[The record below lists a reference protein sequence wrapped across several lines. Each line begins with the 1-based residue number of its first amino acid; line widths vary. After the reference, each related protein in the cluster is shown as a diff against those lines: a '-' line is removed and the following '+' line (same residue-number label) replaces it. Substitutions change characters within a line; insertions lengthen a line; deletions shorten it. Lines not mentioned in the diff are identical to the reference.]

1 MISRINALEDKVLR
15 LQMSDKQ
22 QQLPGFFSH
31 HSGGAH
37 SLSSAHL
44 IQQVDQLYSKISELD
59 TTVTQCITNS
69 MDTDMRLQFVER
81 ASYDGT
87 MLWRI
92 DNFSQHRQEA
102 VEGSTLSLYSVPF
115 YTSKQGYKM
124 CARVYLNGDGLGKG
138 THLSLFFVV
147 MRGPYDA
154 LLPWPFEQKV
164 TLVLLNQ
171 TQGKRNIIDQFRPDP
186 HSSSFQRPVKRE
198 MNIASGCPRF
208 CRSV

>member
-44 IQQVDQLYSKISELD
+44 VQQVDQLYSKISELD

-92 DNFSQHRQEA
+92 DNFLQHKQEA

-186 HSSSFQRPVKRE
+186 HSSSFQRPIKRE